1 MGQLRTAKS
10 VGPLYVRP
18 QNRSTVQ
25 FRRTFNQR
33 TIALSLAATL
43 TFAPLL
49 GLHFGNL
56 PSTTENAPERISYLS
71 LLQTQSTQHALTK
84 LPSDEKV
91 KRLVGSPKAPKATVS
106 TYQSIASTPDTS
118 KSEIL
123 QPSPAAE
130 AKASERPKLPAS
142 APIKLD
148 LKTIRTANRAAKSD
162 VRNLAENSGT
172 YFGDE
177 PSSKSEKLAD
187 AITRTGKVDCIG
199 PNPGGSLLSVF
210 DIAFKAA
217 RDKCK

>member
-1 MGQLRTAKS
+1 M
-10 VGPLYVRP
+10 
-18 QNRSTVQ
+18 Q

-33 TIALSLAATL
+33 TIALSLATTL

-49 GLHFGNL
+49 ALHFGNL
-56 PSTTENAPERISYLS
+56 PSTTENAAERISYLS
-71 LLQTQSTQHALTK
+71 LLQTPSTPHALTK
-84 LPSDEKV
+84 LPSEEKA
-91 KRLVGSPKAPKATVS
+91 KRLVGSPKATKATVP

-118 KSEIL
+118 TSEIV
-123 QPSPAAE
+123 QSSSA
-130 AKASERPKLPAS
+130 AKAKTPERPELPAS

-148 LKTIRTANRAAKSD
+148 LETFRAANRAAKSD

>member
-1 MGQLRTAKS
+1 M
-10 VGPLYVRP
+10 
-18 QNRSTVQ
+18 Q

-33 TIALSLAATL
+33 TIALSLATTL

-49 GLHFGNL
+49 ALHFGNL

-71 LLQTQSTQHALTK
+71 LPQTPSAPHALAK
-84 LPSDEKV
+84 LPSEEKA
-91 KRLVGSPKAPKATVS
+91 KRPVDFPKATKAIVS
-106 TYQSIASTPDTS
+106 TYQSIASTPDTFT
-118 KSEIL
+118 SEIV
-123 QPSPAAE
+123 QSSPAA
-130 AKASERPKLPAS
+130 KAQAPDRPELPAS

-148 LKTIRTANRAAKSD
+148 LETIRAANRAAKSD
-162 VRNLAENSGT
+162 VRNRAENSGT

-187 AITRTGKVDCIG
+187 AITRTGKEDCIG